1 MVLRLDEHYVS
12 VQGEGPRVGL
22 PTQFVRFGG
31 CNLRCPG
38 WPCDTQHAIQ
48 PEFRKEWIKK
58 EPLDIVARAYELKYE
73 TGANN
78 ICFTGGE
85 PFLQQRGDLE
95 TLFRELTGDG
105 FTVECFSNG
114 TLEYPFWASG
124 IRFVMDWKLDGSGEG
139 GVNHATRW
147 KNLKLMNNAGDKIH
161 QAVKF
166 VLKDEDDLKE
176 AAVHYTN
183 MLDQFRYFNLD
194 IFYGR
199 VWDAKWTDAEMID
212 AVLKRKLPWRL
223 NMQVHNYIWDRSLR
237 GI

>member
-12 VQGEGPRVGL
+12 VQGEGPRVGT

-38 WPCDTQHAIQ
+38 WPCDTQHAID
-48 PEFRKEWIKK
+48 PKFRKEW
-58 EPLDIVARAYELKYE
+58 ELHDWFDVFDAIVGLYVE
-73 TGANN
+73 TDVTN

-85 PFLQQRGDLE
+85 PFLQPKKDLE
-95 TLFRELTGDG
+95 DLFKALIGRG

-114 TLEYPFWASG
+114 TLEYPVWASG
-124 IRFVMDWKLDGSGEG
+124 IRFVMDWKLTGSGEG
-139 GVNHATRW
+139 VVGIDTRW
-147 KNLKLMNNAGDKIH
+147 KNLFLLNSAGDKIE

-166 VLKDEDDLKE
+166 VLKDEADLDE
-176 AAVHYTN
+176 AHNTYLN
-183 MLDQFRYFNLD
+183 MLDRRMYNLKF
-194 IFYGR
+194 FYGR

-212 AVLKRKLPWRL
+212 AVMQRKLPWRL
-223 NMQVHNYIWDRSLR
+223 NMQVHNYIWDRSKR